1 MTDAA
6 APTALPEDQDATIRA
21 KRGELLSRIVVPA
34 DKVIFR
40 EGEASTDAYVVQSG
54 KVGVF
59 KNSDGK
65 MVRLA
70 VMEKGA
76 MFGEMAAIT
85 GEPRAATMMALE
97 PTVVVR
103 ISKAM
108 MRQKIQACDPFV
120 KALLDILITNLTRV
134 NERYVAKNAMVDK
147 LVTELKA
154 GALGGEKI
162 SDGATPG
169 ESPA

>member
-1 MTDAA
+1 MSDHNT
-6 APTALPEDQDATIRA
+6 PGNQQDEATIRA
-21 KRGELLSRIVVPA
+21 KRGELLIRLA
-34 DKVIFR
+34 YDKDKTIFR
-40 EGEASTDAYVVQSG
+40 EGDTSTDAYVVQSG

-59 KNSDGK
+59 KDAEGK
-65 MVRLA
+65 MLRLA

-85 GEPRAATMMALE
+85 GEPRGATMIALE

-134 NERYVAKNAMVDK
+134 NERFVAKNAMVDK

-169 ESPA
+169 ENPT